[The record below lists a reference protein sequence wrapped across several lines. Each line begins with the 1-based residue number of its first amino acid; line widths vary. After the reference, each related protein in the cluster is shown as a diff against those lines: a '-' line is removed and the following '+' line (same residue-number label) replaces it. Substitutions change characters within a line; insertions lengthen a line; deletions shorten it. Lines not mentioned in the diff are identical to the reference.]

1 MSYNFSEEE
10 TNTIFQT
17 LLMIENIAKQFEKKN
32 DNDYHINKVSPMGR
46 IITNLENEL
55 SIDDKLSKNI
65 KLPIND
71 ELLTTDELDIRF
83 IKNKANLPTSPIPGF
98 KLEISERKYETLII
112 DPWDTN
118 RNVCG
123 KAMKDE
129 KKYVHQAIYEKK
141 VRNLKRARQIK
152 WEKQKIKR
160 EKKINKEKCKQK
172 NLIGIVSKRRRK
184 NTQIWDPSV
193 STKWS
198 SLKNDYILIDF

>member
-10 TNTIFQT
+10 TNTILKT

-32 DNDYHINKVSPMGR
+32 DTDYHNKVSPMGK
-46 IITNLENEL
+46 IITNLENKL
-55 SIDDKLSKNI
+55 SID
-65 KLPIND
+65 
-71 ELLTTDELDIRF
+71 DELDIRF
-83 IKNKANLPTSPIPGF
+83 IKNKANLPPSPIPGS

-118 RNVCG
+118 CNVCS

-141 VRNLKRARQIK
+141 VRNLKKARFIK
-152 WEKQKIKR
+152 YKKQKMEK
-160 EKKINKEKCKQK
+160 EKKIKGVKENKKM
-172 NLIGIVSKRRRK
+172 IGLVSKRRRRS
-184 NTQIWDPSV
+184 TRIWDPSV

-198 SLKNDYILIDF
+198 SIDNDFILIDF